1 MSKALYITPWFAGI
15 LASIGVAFIVG
26 GLGYAWNMNADLA
39 VIQRDLKRI
48 NESNLDNR
56 MSLSEVRL
64 SVIESSV
71 KNVVDSVGRVES
83 KQDRMGDKLDK
94 LLERK

>member
-1 MSKALYITPWFAGI
+1 
-15 LASIGVAFIVG
+15 
-26 GLGYAWNMNADLA
+26 MNADLA